1 MVRMVVVKFNPVMLE
16 HQDKPV
22 YAMCI
27 QELGLTAYGK
37 NPKEARVA
45 LENLFHSFITGH
57 RGQDSLEQVLKLSG
71 LEWSWED
78 QYKDDLPYKYAKPID
93 QPTVQVAKVDALN
106 KGAAQ
111 SSDRSPR
118 RAVPSGNTTS
128 YDSSF
133 APVPEGLGL
142 AA

>member
-1 MVRMVVVKFNPVMLE
+1 MMVRKVVVKFTPLILE
-16 HQDKPV
+16 HQEKLV

-37 NPKEARVA
+37 DPKEARAA

-57 RGQDSLEQVLKLSG
+57 RGQDTLEEVLDLSG

-78 QYKDDLPYKYAKPID
+78 QYKDELPYTYAKPTSRD
-93 QPTVQVAKVDALN
+93 DDAPVRPSGRTGPL
-106 KGAAQ
+106 
-111 SSDRSPR
+111 S
-118 RAVPSGNTTS
+118 VPSGKATP
-128 YDSSF
+128 YVSSF
-133 APVPEGLGL
+133 APVSEGLGL